1 MSKNN
6 SDDDFVM
13 GEIFTPDIQQ
23 AYLYEEFCPANEPF
37 QVYISEDALREI
49 YSHSLKG
56 YKQGMG
62 EIAGALV
69 GNAYRVFNS
78 KTKYIEVNASIPAN
92 ARSAQTNVEISE
104 KEWIRISTVLEQDP
118 RYRLRSSTVG
128 WYHSHPGF
136 GIFMSGTDENTQ
148 LSHFSLEWQIAI
160 VIDPV
165 KLDIGCFATV
175 NVHQQVPLYLIPR
188 QGDKTVIKAVDFLRN
203 LKSGKPQEII
213 IPENLLYQEIQKLN
227 GQLSKLSDKQDTVI
241 GLINSIAMKDDAAK
255 NKQSNA
261 AVSTQL
267 ESIYKNVDFQLSKT
281 LPAIG
286 ELSSK
291 VQNVE
296 NAFESLLMD
305 VKSPE
310 STENK
315 KIIQRIKDDFD
326 AVKHSQKSLE
336 TILSTLQSK
345 LSQYEKNISLS
356 QDSLLD
362 KIKGKI
368 EFLQNEQRQTLA
380 LIQTVQTFLIDT
392 QNTANMWW
400 NGLKRKLYIVAI
412 AVFFLAFLG
421 GIAGSYV
428 YQNYL
433 HSEITVATQIPLYP
447 IQITSTEFVEPS
459 STPLPPFPTATNIT
473 TNTVE
478 PLLTPS
484 DGE

>member
-1 MSKNN
+1 MTKNN

-13 GEIFTPDIQQ
+13 GEIFTPDMQQ
-23 AYLYEEFCPANEPF
+23 AYLYEEFCPVNEPF
-37 QVYISEDALREI
+37 QVYISEDALKEI

-69 GNAYRVFNS
+69 GNAFRVFNS
-78 KTKYIEVNASIPAN
+78 KTKYIEINASIPAN
-92 ARSAQTNVEISE
+92 TRSAHTNVEISD
-104 KEWIRISTVLEQDP
+104 KEWIRINTVLEKDP

-136 GIFMSGTDENTQ
+136 GIFMSSTDENTQ

-160 VIDPV
+160 VVDPV
-165 KLDIGCFATV
+165 KLDIGCFATA

-203 LKSGKPQEII
+203 LKSGKPKEE
-213 IPENLLYQEIQKLN
+213 IPEKNFNQEIQKLN
-227 GQLSKLSDKQDTVI
+227 GQLDKLSDKQDAVI
-241 GLINSIAMKDDAAK
+241 ALINSITLKDDAAK

-261 AVSTQL
+261 AMSTQL
-267 ESIYKNVDFQLSKT
+267 ENLYKSVDSQLSKT

-286 ELSSK
+286 ELSGK
-291 VQNVE
+291 VQNVTS
-296 NAFESLLMD
+296 AFETLSKD

-310 STENK
+310 SAENQ
-315 KIIQRIKDDFD
+315 KIIQRVKGDLD
-326 AVKHSQKSLE
+326 AVKTSQKSLE

-345 LSQYEKNISLS
+345 LSQYDKNISLS

-380 LIQTVQTFLIDT
+380 SIQIVQTFLVDT
-392 QNTANMWW
+392 QNTANAWW
-400 NGLKRKLYIVAI
+400 SGLKRKLYIVAVV
-412 AVFFLAFLG
+412 VFFLAFLG

-433 HSEITVATQIPLYP
+433 RSETIVATQAPIPT
-447 IQITSTEFVEPS
+447 IKMTSTKFIEPS
-459 STPLPPFPTATNIT
+459 STPVPPSPTATNAATDIA
-473 TNTVE
+473 E
-478 PLLTPS
+478 PTLTP
-484 DGE
+484 